1 MAPVLL
7 DGEIFREKFRIG
19 APARASYASAA
30 VEYNNSA
37 AGISL
42 ARKYV
47 HAQPDPYDEPAS
59 TFIGHRPPLGRLCKR
74 ELRVR
79 DRSADGSFGGIQG
92 AASRRGTESPGRCI

>member
-47 HAQPDPYDEPAS
+47 RAHPEAYDDPA
-59 TFIGHRPPLGRLCKR
+59 
-74 ELRVR
+74 
-79 DRSADGSFGGIQG
+79 ADLIVVVVQEVCPSKQ
-92 AASRRGTESPGRCI
+92 